1 MKREIGSFT
10 QAGRHSR
17 RDMAGYSRL
26 IGADGSGTLQAPKT
40 VRAEP
45 FEPTIA
51 EHYGHP
57 VRATGDGFLVEFSS
71 VVDALCC
78 ATEMRAD
85 RVEAQ
90 CSRGKRARL
99 TAMPTGSPSG
109 LRRPMALFLNIMLA
123 CALLCGAGSIP
134 DATAQM
140 HTQSLELGEGTI
152 PQLQS
157 ALTAGIVTSHD
168 LVTLYLARI
177 DAYDQH
183 GPALNAISV
192 TNGKALAEADARDAE
207 RRAGARRG
215 PLHGIPIIVK
225 DNYDTT
231 DLQTAAG
238 SRSLAGWVPPDDA
251 FLVTKLREAGAIIIA
266 KSNMHEF
273 AYGITTL
280 GSLFGQTRNPYSLDR
295 NPGGS
300 SGGTGAAIA
309 ANFAAAGMGSD
320 TCGSIRIPAAHNSL
334 VGIRGTQGLASRNG
348 IIPLSSTQDIGGPI
362 GRTVTDAAIVLDA
375 IVGYDP
381 TDPQTAASV
390 GNIPKSYTDFLQLS
404 GLRGAR
410 IGLLAAL
417 LGTDPADAEVASVLR
432 GAVDEM
438 KGQGVE
444 IVDVAIPG
452 LGDLLTDRAN
462 GFLVLRQD
470 FKFDLNA
477 YLAARPS
484 APVRTLE
491 EVLASGKFHPAVETN
506 LRNSQ
511 AVEARDTQEYFA
523 HIVKRNILR
532 EAILK
537 AMAEN
542 RIEALAYPTIR
553 RKASVIGE
561 MQMGSNCHLSANSG
575 LPAIVVPGGFTPD
588 GLPVGVELLGRA
600 WSEPQLIKF
609 AYAYEQATQ
618 HRRPPTSTPA
628 LDHR

>member
-1 MKREIGSFT
+1 
-10 QAGRHSR
+10 
-17 RDMAGYSRL
+17 
-26 IGADGSGTLQAPKT
+26 
-40 VRAEP
+40 
-45 FEPTIA
+45 
-51 EHYGHP
+51 
-57 VRATGDGFLVEFSS
+57 
-71 VVDALCC
+71 
-78 ATEMRAD
+78 
-85 RVEAQ
+85 
-90 CSRGKRARL
+90 
-99 TAMPTGSPSG
+99 
-109 LRRPMALFLNIMLA
+109 
-123 CALLCGAGSIP
+123 
-134 DATAQM
+134 M
-140 HTQSLELGEGTI
+140 HTQSLELIEATI
-152 PQLQS
+152 PQLQW

-168 LVTLYLARI
+168 LVARYLARI
-177 DAYDQH
+177 DAYDQQ

-192 TNGKALAEADARDAE
+192 TNSKALAEADARDAE

-280 GSLFGQTRNPYSLDR
+280 GSLFGQTRNPYALDR

-320 TCGSIRIPAAHNSL
+320 TCGSIRIPASHNSL
-334 VGIRGTQGLASRNG
+334 VGIRGTQGLASRSG

-362 GRTVTDAAIVLDA
+362 ARTVTDAAIMLDA

-390 GNIPKSYTDFLQLS
+390 GNTPKSYTDFLQLT
-404 GLRGAR
+404 GLHGAR
-410 IGLLAAL
+410 IGLLTTL
-417 LGTDPADAEVASVLR
+417 LGTDPADAEVASVVR

-444 IVDVAIPG
+444 VVDVTIPG
-452 LGDLLTDRAN
+452 LADLLTDRAN

-511 AVEARDTQEYFA
+511 AVESRETQEYFA
-523 HIVKRNILR
+523 HIVKRNVLR

-537 AMAEN
+537 AMVDN
-542 RIEALAYPTIR
+542 RAEALAYPTIR
-553 RKASVIGE
+553 RKANVIGE

-588 GLPVGVELLGRA
+588 GLPVGLELLGRA

-609 AYAYEQATQ
+609 AYAYEQATR
-618 HRRPPTSTPA
+618 HRRPPDSTPP
-628 LDHR
+628 LDQR